1 VPKGVSSARPSH
13 SATASGVAGP
23 DPQLPVT
30 IVVTPCVRKFRISRA
45 DAGSGSQSTN
55 EKPMSVWLWRSMKP
69 GATTLPRASISRRA
83 RPGAEPTATMRSP
96 RSATS
101 PAPAISKPPV

>member
-1 VPKGVSSARPSH
+1 MPKGVSSARASQ
-13 SATASGVAGP
+13 ADTASGAAGP

-69 GATTLPRASISRRA
+69 GA
-83 RPGAEPTATMRSP
+83 EPTATMRSP
-96 RSATS
+96 RRATS